1 MTGEPG
7 LLRDLVSAVALVLAL
22 WLCVGQP
29 VSGVLR
35 SRRRVPLLVRY
46 RDTAARQWALAGVAA
61 LVTLVGVGAPPEAL
75 GLVPRWERELR
86 YLPSVL
92 QGVGVGALAVVA
104 LRWDRRRRPGRSLLE
119 RLLRPMA
126 GLLPGSRRERWA
138 FAGVAVTAGLTEELL
153 YRGWL
158 TWFLVLAAPVGGY
171 GGALVASSVAFGLGH
186 AYQGPVAALLAGLA
200 GLGLALLA
208 FSTGSLLLPVALHV
222 LVDLRVL
229 LLLPRAGLLRPAGAA
244 R

>member
-1 MTGEPG
+1 MTG
-7 LLRDLVSAVALVLAL
+7 LVRDVVSLVALVLAL
-22 WLCVGQP
+22 WLLVGQP

-35 SRRRVPLLVRY
+35 SRRQVPLLTRY
-46 RDTAARQWALAGVAA
+46 RTTVVRQWVLAAVAV

-92 QGVGVGALAVVA
+92 QGVAVGALAVVA
-104 LRWDRRRRPGRSLLE
+104 LRLDRRRRPGRSLLDA
-119 RLLRPMA
+119 LLRPMA
-126 GLLPGSRRERWA
+126 SLLPTSTRERWG
-138 FAGVAVTAGLTEELL
+138 FAAVAVTAGVTEELL

-158 TWFLVLAAPVGGY
+158 VWFLALAAPVGAY
-171 GGALVASSVAFGLGH
+171 SGALVVSSVAFGLGH
-186 AYQGPVAALLAGLA
+186 AYQGVVPALLAGLA

-208 FSTGSLLLPVALHV
+208 YSTGSLLLPVLLHV

-229 LLLPRAGLLRPAGAA
+229 LLLPRRPAVTAA
-244 R
+244 AAP